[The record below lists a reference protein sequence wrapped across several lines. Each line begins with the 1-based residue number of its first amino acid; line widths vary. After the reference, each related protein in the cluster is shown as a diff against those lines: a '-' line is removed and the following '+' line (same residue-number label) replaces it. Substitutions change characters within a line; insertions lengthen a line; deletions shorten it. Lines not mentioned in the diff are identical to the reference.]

1 MKTFLLRRKSRA
13 AGHFFPAWPGFRLKA
28 GAVLLFLVGLLVG
41 LVVTFPSSIIE
52 RRLVSLVEAEG
63 QVRIEQGALRIGFFN
78 IYGDNLVVRPN
89 NADWLTVEVDS
100 LKVSPAWLS
109 LFVLN
114 PTAKIDMRLWGG
126 SLKAEVASDGAIAA
140 TATNL
145 KFSLPLQQGSRLSF
159 SGTLVRGEIE
169 TVVPLQEESASRI
182 DLTLENGKLGG
193 LLKDIALGT
202 VVLQATG
209 RGEAFRVPT
218 FVSNGG
224 DYALTGGGNLLLR
237 QDMAESRLN
246 LRVEIRPQASA
257 DPAITELLGLVARER
272 NDGTYQVRIGGSL
285 AQPTAK

>member
-1 MKTFLLRRKSRA
+1 MKTLLLRRKPRT

-28 GAVLLFLVGLLVG
+28 GAILLFLIGLLIG
-41 LVVTFPSSIIE
+41 LVITFPSSIIE
-52 RRLVSLVEAEG
+52 RRLVSLIEAEG

-78 IYGDNLVVRPN
+78 IYGNDLVVRPN
-89 NADWLTVEVDS
+89 SADWLAVEIDS

-114 PTAKIDMRLWGG
+114 PTAKIDMHLWGG
-126 SLKAEVASDGAIAA
+126 SVRAEVASDGAIAA

-145 KFSLPLQQGSRLSF
+145 KFSLPLQKGSRLNV

-169 TVVPLQEESASRI
+169 TVVPLLDESTSRI
-182 DLTLENGKLGG
+182 DLTLENGQLGG
-193 LLKDIALGT
+193 LFKDITLGT
-202 VVLQATG
+202 IVLQATG

-218 FVSNGG
+218 FVANGG
-224 DYALTGGGNLLLR
+224 DYALTGGGNLLLK

-246 LRVEIRPQASA
+246 LRVEIRPQKSA

-272 NDGTYQVRIGGSL
+272 NDGTYQLRIGGSL
-285 AQPTAK
+285 AQPTTK